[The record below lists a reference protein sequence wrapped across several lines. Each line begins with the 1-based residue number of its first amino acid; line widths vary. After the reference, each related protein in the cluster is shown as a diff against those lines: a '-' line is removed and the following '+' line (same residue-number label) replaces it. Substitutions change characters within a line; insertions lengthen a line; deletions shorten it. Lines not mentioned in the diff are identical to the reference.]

1 MNSDESPLPAPRT
14 SGVVVNSRRELEE
27 YLSQY
32 PRQLR
37 AARPSRAPRVGHPD
51 FVGPVQPEALNR
63 PGAIPHGANGCVL
76 FFALRKRPEDEARD
90 AALLAWGIE
99 L

>member
-1 MNSDESPLPAPRT
+1 MNADESPHPAPRNF
-14 SGVVVNSRRELEE
+14 GVVVNSRRELEE
-27 YLSQY
+27 YLRQY

-37 AARPSRAPRVGHPD
+37 SARPSPARRVGHPD

-63 PGAIPHGANGCVL
+63 PGAIRHGADGCVY
-76 FFALRKRPEDEARD
+76 FELRKRPEDEARD
-90 AALLAWGIE
+90 AAMLAWGIE